1 MAKQI
6 KERLSLTYIP
16 EWRENKNKRER
27 EQVKVFYR
35 PATLGEFEAY
45 ASNRETQLFRLFKN
59 HITFENLVDEQTKA
73 QIKNGEQL
81 MDSTNAKLR
90 PLLLEVT
97 TWIFSQ
103 SILEGDEEKN

>member
-73 QIKNGEQL
+73 QVKNGEQL